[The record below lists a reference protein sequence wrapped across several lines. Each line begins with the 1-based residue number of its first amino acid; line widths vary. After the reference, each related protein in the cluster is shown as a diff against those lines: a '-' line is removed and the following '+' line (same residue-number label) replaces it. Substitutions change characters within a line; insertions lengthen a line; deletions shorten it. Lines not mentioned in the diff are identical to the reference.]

1 MVMSAVNDSY
11 SADKLVLRIF
21 IILRDE
27 VMLL

>member
-1 MVMSAVNDSY
+1 MVMSAANDSY

-27 VMLL
+27 VMQL